1 MSDWNQ
7 FRHDRENSGRR
18 TESTVEELE
27 RPEPTWDVAVDGSID
42 APPVLDRD
50 TVYVGSSAGTVYAF
64 DRYGG
69 RRRWVFETQLTIGSS
84 LVVTDDSLFAVAT
97 DGTVFA
103 LEPETGALRWQETVS
118 GHVEAPPTLSRG
130 VLFIGHADGVSAL
143 EASTGDPLWVHET
156 EAGVVGAPA
165 TLSRTDFKYVYVG
178 TSQNR
183 VGALEAETG
192 EEVWT
197 TPIKGSVVGGPTVV
211 PGTETPRDAG
221 TAGTGDDRIGVTDR
235 VPSALRS
242 SDDPK
247 NDSSK
252 TDSSAES
259 GLELGGTDLEPDESH
274 QEPLAVEG
282 DIDAGEGDRVYVADD
297 GGLLLALNARTG
309 QSWFT
314 YRIDDPFTTAPTVTD
329 DSVFVGAGDGY
340 LHVTD
345 TMFGNRK
352 LRGWLFSKKGV
363 NLDGTARTEPAIVG
377 DTLCLGDSSGSLYGI
392 DADDPDFGWHYP
404 LESGVS
410 SGPAMSDG
418 SLYVVTD
425 DTRLHCLSWRDETSS
440 WD

>member
-7 FRHDRENSGRR
+7 FRHDHENSGRR
-18 TESTVEELE
+18 TESTVEEPD

-50 TVYVGSSAGTVYAF
+50 TIYVGSSTGTVYAF

-69 RRRWVFETQLTIGSS
+69 RRRWVFETQLTIESS

-103 LEPETGALRWQETVS
+103 LEPETGTLRWQKTVS
-118 GHVEAPPTLSRG
+118 DRVEAPPTLSRG

-143 EASTGDPLWVHET
+143 EATTGDPLWAHET
-156 EAGVVGAPA
+156 EAGVVGSPA
-165 TLSRTDFKYVYVG
+165 TMVGTDLESVYVG
-178 TSQNR
+178 TSDNR
-183 VGALEAETG
+183 VLALEAETG
-192 EEVWT
+192 DEVWA
-197 TPIKGSVVGGPTVV
+197 TPTKGSVVGGPVV
-211 PGTETPRDAG
+211 VRGTDTSADAG
-221 TAGTGDDRIGVTDR
+221 GTGVSDERIDVTDR
-235 VPSALRS
+235 DPSALSS
-242 SDDPK
+242 SDDPAA
-247 NDSSK
+247 DSSVEP
-252 TDSSAES
+252 D
-259 GLELGGTDLEPDESH
+259 LELGETDIEPDESH
-274 QEPLAVEG
+274 PASLPVEG

-329 DSVFVGAGDGY
+329 DSVFIGAGDGY

-345 TMFGNRK
+345 TMFGKRK
-352 LRGWLFSKKGV
+352 LRGWLFSKKGI
-363 NLDGTARTEPAIVG
+363 NLDGIAHAEPALVG
-377 DTLCLGDSSGSLYGI
+377 DTLCLADSSGSVYGI

-404 LESGVS
+404 LEAGVS

-425 DTRLHCLSWRDETSS
+425 DTRLRCLSWRDETSS

>member
-7 FRHDRENSGRR
+7 FRHDHENSGRL
-18 TESTVEELE
+18 TGSIDEEPE
-27 RPEPTWDVAVDGSID
+27 RPEPTWDAGVDGSVD

-64 DRYGG
+64 DRYDG
-69 RRRWVFETQLTIGSS
+69 RRRWRFETELTLASS
-84 LVVTDDSLFAVAT
+84 LVVTDDSLLVVAT

-103 LEPETGALRWQETVS
+103 LEPETGTLRWQGTVS
-118 GHVEAPPTLSRG
+118 GRVESPPTLSRG
-130 VLFIGHADGVSAL
+130 VLFIGHGEGVSAL
-143 EASTGDPLWVHET
+143 EATTGEPLWTHET

-165 TLSRTDFKYVYVG
+165 TLAGTDFEHVYVG
-178 TSQNR
+178 TSRNR

-192 EEVWT
+192 EEVWAAPT
-197 TPIKGSVVGGPTVV
+197 KGSVVGGPTAV
-211 PGTETPRDAG
+211 PGTEAPRDAG
-221 TAGTGDDRIGVTDR
+221 AARIGDDRIGVADR
-235 VPSALRS
+235 DPSALDP

-247 NDSSK
+247 SDGPEIDSP
-252 TDSSAES
+252 TES
-259 GLELGGTDLEPDESH
+259 GLEFGGTDIEPDERT
-274 QEPLAVEG
+274 EPLAVEG

-314 YRIDDPFTTAPTVTD
+314 YQISDPFTTAPTVTD
-329 DSVFVGAGDGY
+329 DSVFVGAADGY

-345 TMFGNRK
+345 TMFGKRK

-363 NLDGTARTEPAIVG
+363 NLDGIARAEPALVG

-404 LESGVS
+404 LEAGVS
-410 SGPAMSDG
+410 SGPAISDG

-425 DTRLHCLSWRDETSS
+425 DTRLHCLSWRDETSG